1 MPKRSTAPARALAV
15 LALIGAAV
23 ALISI
28 VSGSLGDDGDR
39 RERPARQQGQR
50 GNDSGRS
57 EQEKIPR
64 FYEVQPGDNLELISQ
79 RTGVA
84 VARIEEL
91 NPAIDALNL
100 PVGARLEL
108 R

>member
-1 MPKRSTAPARALAV
+1 MSKRSPAPARVLAV
-15 LALIGAAV
+15 LALLAAGV
-23 ALISI
+23 ALIAI

-39 RERPARQQGQR
+39 RERPARQQGPR
-50 GNDSGRS
+50 GNEDKRP
-57 EQEKIPR
+57 EREKVPR
-64 FYEVQPGDNLELISQ
+64 FYEIQPGDNLELISQ

-100 PVGARLEL
+100 PVGARLKL